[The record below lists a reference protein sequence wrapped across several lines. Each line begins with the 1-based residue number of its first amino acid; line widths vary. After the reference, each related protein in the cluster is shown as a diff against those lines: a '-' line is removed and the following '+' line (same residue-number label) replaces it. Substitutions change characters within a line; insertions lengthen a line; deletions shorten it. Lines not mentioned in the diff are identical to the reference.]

1 MNARKLSQILISI
14 GLLIAFLLPQKHT
27 YAQNPNF
34 VEIPLE
40 AFHDQK
46 PIELQGLISS
56 QTLNIPVPESWSIS
70 DENWTEIQIKVSPL
84 LDAARSSLTITLN
97 GLHISSYQLSK
108 LPETKQRI
116 LLPANLFTLGN
127 NTLTFTGTLYLPD
140 DQRTNCQNWGDPSRW
155 LAIQPGGL
163 IHVSFD
169 RRDFPVDLSNFSQ
182 ILVEPMEKY
191 LSEDATRQTLIVL
204 PENSTRDDLTSL
216 SSLSYVLG
224 HYAGVNSGWHP
235 EVVNENQ
242 FNTGQATGRNVIF
255 VGSAPNEFQDQAS
268 RDKDYVAIYPSPWS
282 VGNAVMVIGDQ
293 NRQDGFSPAAVF
305 GDPARNLLLHGE
317 IAYVDQQAPAVRQ
330 PFPNSLSFE
339 DLGYLDRT
347 VRGIGQQSLIYS
359 LYVPY
364 NIDPLVVKLN
374 LGLLHSPDLDIQNS
388 SFTVYLNGFSIAGIL
403 PTARSSAGDP
413 ITLGLPAK
421 RFRRG
426 INFIRIAFDLHVP
439 YSSCERAL
447 ETIWAT
453 VLNTSTVEITY
464 RNNVPIPSL
473 EDFPLPFNDS
483 SGSVFV
489 IPDRHSPEDLA
500 YVSRLAFTMGVSA
513 YETDGAPQAMTAAD
527 FRQKENEF
535 PNIILVGLPSENLVT
550 QSTNNLFPQPFTLE
564 GNTLEEGYGVYLP
577 TTSKDASLG
586 LMEVFRSPW
595 VRDGT
600 VLVLSG
606 NDRQGLEWTWDAVLN
621 PALRD
626 SFAGNVMVI
635 GSAHRSQV
643 VGGVTVQSSPQFLF
657 QQIAD
662 AGNLPIIGQILQ
674 RNGKAFLV
682 PALLGVGIAL
692 LLVVG
697 VLWTLGWAR
706 DRKILNGNAS
716 RDEGEDHER

>member
-1 MNARKLSQILISI
+1 MNSRKFSQAAISVS
-14 GLLIAFLLPQKHT
+14 LLIAFLLPQKHA
-27 YAQNPNF
+27 YAQNHKF

-56 QTLNIPVPESWSIS
+56 QTLNIPIPEGWSLS
-70 DENWTEIQIKVSPL
+70 DENWLEVQIKASPL
-84 LDAARSSLTITLN
+84 LDAARSSMTIALN
-97 GLHISSYQLSK
+97 GLHVSSYQLGK

-127 NTLTFTGTLYLPD
+127 NTLTFTGTLYLPN
-140 DQRTNCQNWGDPSRW
+140 DQQTNCQNWGDPARW
-155 LAIQPGGL
+155 LAIQPGGVL
-163 IHVSFD
+163 HVSFA

-191 LSEDATRQTLIVL
+191 LPVEAIRQTLIVL
-204 PENSTRDDLTSL
+204 PENSTRDDLSSL
-216 SSLSYVLG
+216 STLSYVLG
-224 HYAGVNSGWHP
+224 HYAGVNSEWHP
-235 EVVNENQ
+235 EIVNENQ
-242 FNTGQATGRNVIF
+242 FDTGLATGRNVVFI
-255 VGSAPNEFQDQAS
+255 GSAPNEFQDQAS

-282 VGNAVMVIGDQ
+282 VGNAVMVVGDQ
-293 NRQDGFSPAAVF
+293 NSQDGFSPAAVF
-305 GDPARNLLLHGE
+305 SDASRNLLLHGN
-317 IAYVDQQAPAVRQ
+317 IAYVDQQEPPARQ
-330 PFPNSLSFE
+330 PFPNTLSFE

-364 NIDPLVVKLN
+364 DTEPLVVKLN

-464 RNNVPIPSL
+464 RDNVPIPSL
-473 EDFPLPFNDS
+473 EHFPLPFNDAP
-483 SGSVFV
+483 GSVFV
-489 IPDRHSPEDLA
+489 IPDQHRPEDLA
-500 YVSRLAFTMGVSA
+500 YVSRLAFTMGASA
-513 YETDGAPQAMTAAD
+513 YEVGGAPQAMTAAD
-527 FRQKENEF
+527 FRQKEKDF
-535 PNIILVGLPSENLVT
+535 PNVILVGLPSENLIT
-550 QSTNNLFPQPFTLE
+550 QSANNLFPQPFTLQ
-564 GNTLEEGYGVYLP
+564 GNSLEEGYGVYLP
-577 TTSKDASLG
+577 TSSKDASLG

-595 VRDGT
+595 VTDGT
-600 VLVLSG
+600 VLVLTG

-621 PALRD
+621 PALRG

-635 GSAHRSQV
+635 GSAHRSQAA
-643 VGGVTVQSSPQFLF
+643 GEATVQSSPQFLF

-662 AGNLPIIGQILQ
+662 AGNIPIIGQILQ

-682 PALLGVGIAL
+682 PALVGVGIAL

-697 VLWTLGWAR
+697 VLWTISWAR
-706 DRKILNGNAS
+706 DRKMLNGNAS
-716 RDEGEDHER
+716 RDEDEDYER